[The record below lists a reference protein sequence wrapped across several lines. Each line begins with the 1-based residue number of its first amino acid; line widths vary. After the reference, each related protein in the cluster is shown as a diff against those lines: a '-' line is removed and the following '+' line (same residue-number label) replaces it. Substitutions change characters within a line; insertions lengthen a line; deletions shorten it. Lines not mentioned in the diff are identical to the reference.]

1 MNQKRYKL
9 SVGPQGVFHLL
20 LPVICTI
27 VVLSF
32 SRPGWYKD
40 SAAWIGISIP
50 VLSYL
55 SLVVLLL
62 TLSSVKV
69 FERCVHIV
77 FMGFTIRKIPIH
89 QITKIEKT
97 NAGFGYM
104 ALAKDKILILSDK
117 KNKTLISIKEQDDFL
132 SQLNLNKDF

>member
-9 SVGPQGVFHLL
+9 SVGPKGVFHLL

-40 SAAWIGISIP
+40 GSAWIGFSIP
-50 VLSYL
+50 ALSYL
-55 SLVVLLL
+55 SMVVLLL
-62 TLSSVKV
+62 TLSLVKV
-69 FERCVHIV
+69 FDRCVHIV
-77 FMGFTIRKIPIH
+77 FMGFTIRKISIH

-104 ALAKDKILILSDK
+104 ALAKDKILILSGQ

-132 SQLNLNKDF
+132 SQINFNKDL